1 MQVSGKKNNDQYRAV
16 GDGLAE
22 RSQRI
27 VRKAKILRTMVQ
39 KCVLY
44 SAGVSKNLLLC
55 AMMTT
60 LVLGALLKPAHAWIA
75 TADTKPTCDA
85 CNWK

>member
-1 MQVSGKKNNDQYRAV
+1 
-16 GDGLAE
+16 
-22 RSQRI
+22 
-27 VRKAKILRTMVQ
+27 MVQ

-75 TADTKPTCDA
+75 TSDTKPTCDA

>member
-1 MQVSGKKNNDQYRAV
+1 MTSLSVNSI
-16 GDGLAE
+16 
-22 RSQRI
+22 RI
-27 VRKAKILRTMVQ
+27 VSRRWRRDWRRGVSACSKAKILRTMVQ

-75 TADTKPTCDA
+75 TSDTKPTCDA